1 MKGSITSIITA
12 IILSFSACSGNAQ
25 SNGSDQNEQQAIIQV
40 IDFHSTHRCVT
51 CLSIEKQ
58 AKSVLDKYFKSE
70 MNSGLITFETVNV
83 DENENYEMAEEFE
96 ASGTALFINVLKNG
110 ESTKIDLTDFAFMN
124 ARSEDDSF
132 EKGFKSEIEKAVN
145 LL

>member
-1 MKGSITSIITA
+1 MKGSIISIFTA
-12 IILSFSACSGNAQ
+12 VVLSFSACSGNAQ
-25 SNGSDQNEQQAIIQV
+25 SNSSDQNEQQSVIQV

-58 AKSVLDKYFKSE
+58 AKAVLDKYYSAE
-70 MNSGLITFETVNV
+70 MKSGLITFETVNV
-83 DENENYEMAEEFE
+83 DDDENYDMAEEFE

-110 ESTKIDLTDFAFMN
+110 ISTKIDVTDFAFLN
-124 ARSEDDSF
+124 AKSDDDSF
-132 EKGFKSEIEKAVN
+132 EKGFKSEIDKAVK